1 MRQKQA
7 GCCLSLTEMALSL
20 ATPTTFSAEPQRCSI
35 TAPTNTYMCMMVMA
49 TSSPSPIAKTALR
62 TKGQEKRLLPPGRE
76 KGAQPQ
82 LHQGCGFEACG
93 VYERPWKIQQEK
105 DLHGHRAGGLPF
117 FL

>member
-1 MRQKQA
+1 M
-7 GCCLSLTEMALSL
+7 LTPEL
-20 ATPTTFSAEPQRCSI
+20 TKRKNDI
-35 TAPTNTYMCMMVMA
+35 TAP
-49 TSSPSPIAKTALR
+49 SSIFSFTTVTEIFIPSPTAKRALR
-62 TKGQEKRLLPPGRE
+62 TKGQEKRLLPPGRK

-105 DLHGHRAGGLPF
+105 GLHGHRAGGLPF